1 MHISC
6 GILFNHERPRRG
18 ETFVTRK
25 VTKAVARI
33 VKGCDV
39 PLVLGNLEAKRDWGH
54 AKDYVEAMWLMVQ
67 QQKPDDYV
75 IATGR
80 TVTVRYL
87 VETAFENVG
96 IKIEW
101 HKTRSGEFGADSN
114 TGKILVQTDNRYRRP
129 NEVDFLHGMPYKAKN
144 KLGWVPKVT
153 FEELIQ
159 EMVMEDMK

>member
-1 MHISC
+1 
-6 GILFNHERPRRG
+6 
-18 ETFVTRK
+18 
-25 VTKAVARI
+25 
-33 VKGCDV
+33 
-39 PLVLGNLEAKRDWGH
+39 
-54 AKDYVEAMWLMVQ
+54 MVQ

-101 HKTRSGEFGADSN
+101 HMTRNGEFGADSN

-129 NEVDFLHGMPYKAKN
+129 NEVDFLLGVPYKAKN

-153 FEELIQ
+153 FEELIK
-159 EMVMEDMK
+159 EMVEHDIGK